1 MADYDLAIIG
11 GGLTGAGI
19 ARDAAGRGLSVVLIE
34 QGDLA
39 SGASQAS
46 SGLIAGD
53 LEHFERR
60 ALLRVRSA
68 LAERN
73 LLARLAPHL
82 VRPVM
87 LVLPVHP
94 EDRSPWRLRSEL
106 FLYDRL
112 APACEFP
119 YTAAL
124 DLTHHEAG
132 YSLKRSFRR
141 AFAYTG
147 AVVDEARLVVLNAV
161 DAAERGAKVHTGAR
175 CVRADRE
182 EEWRLGVIDR
192 GHRRTITARALVN
205 ATGAWLNRTAE
216 TVLRRPAPRARLMRE
231 SRIVLRCP
239 FDHHGIYV
247 FRHTDDRLIFVR
259 PQTDGFAVIGMI
271 DHEFTADPA
280 VASPTA
286 GEIAYLCDAANRY
299 FREQFAPT
307 DVVRAVCAVRA
318 HSPRSNWR
326 RDAPAGTLALDRPFH
341 EAPLV
346 TVFGGDA
353 AMYRQQAEDVMAV
366 LAPYFAMRSPW
377 TGTTPL
383 AGGDF
388 SADLDEEVDRARMRW
403 RFLTDA
409 HARRLICAYGTRIAR
424 ILGDAQ
430 SMTDLGPLFGQ
441 DLTGAEVRYLTSC
454 EWARTEDDVLTRRSK
469 LGLAISPQAR
479 SALIDFIKAS
489 VPNPKFAP
497 PIG

>member
-11 GGLTGAGI
+11 GGLTGASI

-53 LEHFERR
+53 LEQFERR
-60 ALLRVRSA
+60 AVLRLRAS

-73 LLARLAPHL
+73 LLAKLAPHL
-82 VRPVM
+82 MRPVK

-119 YTAAL
+119 ATSVR

-132 YSLKRSFRR
+132 FSLKRSFRS
-141 AFAYTG
+141 AFVYTG
-147 AVVDEARLVVLNAV
+147 AVVDEARVVVLNAV
-161 DAAERGAKVHTGAR
+161 DAAERGASIRTGAR

-192 GHRRTITARALVN
+192 GHRRAITARALVN
-205 ATGAWLNRTAE
+205 ATGAWTNMTAE
-216 TVLRRPAPRARLMRE
+216 TVLRRALPRARLLRE
-231 SRIVLRCP
+231 SRIVVRRP
-239 FDHHGIYV
+239 FDHSGIYV
-247 FRHTDDRLIFVR
+247 FRHTDDRLIFVS
-259 PQTDGFAVIGMI
+259 PYADSLAAIGMI
-271 DHEFTADPA
+271 DNEFAGDPA
-280 VASPTA
+280 LASPTA
-286 GEIAYLCDAANRY
+286 GEIAYLCAAANRY

-307 DVVRAVCAVRA
+307 DVVRTICAVRA
-318 HSPRSNWR
+318 RAPRSNWR
-326 RDAPAGTLALDRPFH
+326 QDAAAGTLALDRPFH

-353 AMYRQQAEDVMAV
+353 LMYRRLAEDVLAA
-366 LAPYFAMRSPW
+366 LAPFFAMRGPW

-383 AGGDF
+383 VGGDF
-388 SADLDEEVDRARMRW
+388 AADFDEEVDRARMRW

-409 HARRLICAYGTRIAR
+409 HARRLISAYGTRIAR
-424 ILGDAQ
+424 ILDEAQ
-430 SMTDLGPLFGQ
+430 SLTDLGPLFGQ

-454 EWARTEDDVLTRRSK
+454 EWARTEDDVLMRRSK
-469 LGLAISPQAR
+469 VGSAMSPQGR
-479 SALIDFIKAS
+479 SALTEFIKAG
-489 VPNPKFAP
+489 A
-497 PIG
+497 